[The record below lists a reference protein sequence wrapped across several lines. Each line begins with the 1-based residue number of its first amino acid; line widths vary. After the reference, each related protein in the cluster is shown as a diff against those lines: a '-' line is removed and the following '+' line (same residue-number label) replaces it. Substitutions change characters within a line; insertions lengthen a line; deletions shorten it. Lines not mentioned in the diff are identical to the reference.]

1 MLNNKIVCYQFRV
14 FFYDI
19 ALQLIQEY
27 FFRTEESITDQE
39 TVITL
44 SSLNSTTLAV
54 SIENQTLI
62 ILAVCD
68 VDACNK

>member
-1 MLNNKIVCYQFRV
+1 MLF

-27 FFRTEESITDQE
+27 FFQTEESITDEE
-39 TVITL
+39 TATTL

-62 ILAVCD
+62 ILAV
-68 VDACNK
+68 